1 MKLVLILVL
10 PFFFQLSVVILGEVA
25 AQFDQVP
32 QTRVVYLGQNAQFH
46 CAVSSQFLV
55 WRVDE
60 IQAQLPE
67 IQARNI
73 SHVFSG
79 SFSESSTLTV
89 LATRQNNNSEI
100 VCTQQD
106 LVTGQEL
113 ARTSPV
119 YLLIQG

>member
-1 MKLVLILVL
+1 M
-10 PFFFQLSVVILGEVA
+10 ILGEVA
-25 AQFDQVP
+25 TQFDQIP
-32 QTRVVYLGQNAQFH
+32 QTRVIYMGQNAQFH
-46 CAVSSQFLV
+46 CTVSSQFLV

-73 SHVFSG
+73 SHDFSG

-89 LATRQNNNSEI
+89 LATKQNNNSEI
-100 VCTQQD
+100 VCIQQHM
-106 LVTGQEL
+106 VSGQEL

-119 YLLIQG
+119 YLRIQG